1 MNSLRRILLLTR
13 NLKLEDKRLK
23 IKQIVVLL
31 AIVLAAASVS
41 LADTF
46 DFSYTGGGYSA
57 SGVFTTGNTGSP
69 YTVTG
74 ITGTADGF
82 AITGL
87 SSYASANQWLYMPPT
102 GGYYA
107 DFAGISFENANG
119 VDYNITYNPTGNSN
133 FINISTLDPGGY
145 GSYAVPIDMSVSQV
159 PDGGVT
165 LTLLGGALVGL
176 E

>member
-1 MNSLRRILLLTR
+1 M
-13 NLKLEDKRLK
+13 K

-74 ITGTADGF
+74 ITGWADGY

-87 SSYASANQWLYMPPT
+87 SSYAGADQLLYEPPT

-107 DFAGISFENANG
+107 DFGGISFAANG
-119 VDYNITYNPTGNSN
+119 VDYNITSYPTGNSN
-133 FINISTLDPGGY
+133 LNISTLDPGGY
-145 GSYAVPIDMSVSQV
+145 GCCFVAVDMSVSQV

-176 E
+176 ETLRRKFRA